1 MTCGWC
7 KNNMTCDHVTGVCQM
22 GCQAGYHGHICTDG
36 KERTF
41 CLVLDNWNNF
51 NHTKLTML
59 TFSNNNFKY
68 KGRGQR
74 FIIILFM

>member
-51 NHTKLTML
+51 YHT
-59 TFSNNNFKY
+59 N
-68 KGRGQR
+68 
-74 FIIILFM
+74 